1 MSRLLHVCSFQNRFD
16 NQPRQCAEVTW
27 EELVRRL
34 TRHREW
40 KDRDGELWS
49 PVLYM
54 PGTTRSIEN
63 TRLLDC
69 FLLDM
74 DRGDAWEP
82 YLERWAD
89 LEFVIHT
96 SYRHTAAAPRWR
108 AVFPLTEPQPGGEA
122 WKPVWTRLAWGLA
135 RHTSDAS
142 CIDPCRMYYLPSHP
156 PGSEDH
162 FALHH
167 EGKWLDPSLYTDHPP
182 PSPAPPKPSGEI
194 PRERAGR
201 VDGMHLVDRAIQI
214 TRFDGWHAGCK
225 WLMIQ
230 AKDNGFAQTEAQS
243 LGEVYVHQAPRDKT
257 ADKPPPYHQREM
269 ERTLAWAFAKP
280 VRERW
285 TPKTW
290 DEAVPPPA
298 PPPATRERAAEEFF
312 APLPLT
318 ETPAA
323 GGPPDAGPSV
333 PPAATGGEEDDDFGE
348 PSGGEI
354 LQTAYHSGLL
364 QREALEPVR
373 WIVHGFVSEG
383 VTLLHGHSK
392 LGKTFVGLD
401 TAAAIALGGKALG
414 QFDAEPGRVLY
425 IAREDGKRRMK
436 GRLEHLF
443 TDERE
448 WPDRLHFIHKW
459 LPMDNSGFALLR
471 EWLRLYPDTRAVFM
485 DPWTAMRPMHGRN
498 GDVVKDDRRPLER
511 LDEIGHK
518 RHIAFFVI
526 HHSAQH
532 DKGDSINN
540 ASGSSGVVQPCTCVY
555 QFTRKRGENEGI
567 ISGDPKDAPS
577 LNITVSRNDRTG
589 FWNVLGNTEEVAINR
604 NRLAIFEFL
613 AQNGPAKPKA
623 IAFALQMV
631 LPTVQSTC
639 VRMQREGEL
648 SGDYGTYRAIR
659 RPGTKESLF

>member
-16 NQPRQCAEVTW
+16 NLPRQCAEVAW

-69 FLLDM
+69 FVLDM

-82 YLERWAD
+82 YLDRWAD

-122 WKPVWTRLAWGLA
+122 WKPIWTRLAWGLA

-167 EGKWLDPSLYTDHPP
+167 EGRWLDPTLYTDHPP
-182 PSPAPPKPSGEI
+182 PPPAPPKPTGEI

-214 TRFDGWHAGCK
+214 ARFDGWHAGCK

-257 ADKPPPYHQREM
+257 ADKPPPYHQKEM

-280 VRERW
+280 VRDRW
-285 TPKTW
+285 APKTW
-290 DEAVPPPA
+290 EEPVPPPDP
-298 PPPATRERAAEEFF
+298 PPPAREQAEEDYF
-312 APLPLT
+312 APPVDP
-318 ETPAA
+318 PAA
-323 GGPPDAGPSV
+323 GGPPSV
-333 PPAATGGEEDDDFGE
+333 PPVAAGGEEPVE
-348 PSGGEI
+348 PERTWRTFTFAQLAEMGLEEP
-354 LQTAYHSGLL
+354 QFPVDGLL
-364 QREALEPVR
+364 REGINL
-373 WIVHGFVSEG
+373 FM
-383 VTLLHGHSK
+383 
-392 LGKTFVGLD
+392 GKTGDGKTWFSTDV
-401 TAAAIALGGKALG
+401 AMAIAAGGKALG
-414 QFDAEPGRVLY
+414 HRDVLQGDVLY
-425 IAREDGKRRMK
+425 LAFEESRGEMFQRLLQIREEEHEFPCLEIAASSDEDWPMTSTGATLRALEEWLTLHPKARLVVFDPLLGYLAQAAPNSAIVQADYNMIRSLRLIARRHPGVAFLVHDHRSKAAVGNGREPQDTGVHSTGLIAAADNRLTLVREEGNVFKLHVRGRMVPNAELRLHFDPGTGAWEVREDRRGLRQSEVGVAIIRELSLAYPDTMHYSALAERLSSTIGTVK
-436 GRLEHLF
+436 GRLF
-443 TDERE
+443 
-448 WPDRLHFIHKW
+448 RLVKTGH
-459 LPMDNSGFALLR
+459 
-471 EWLRLYPDTRAVFM
+471 
-485 DPWTAMRPMHGRN
+485 
-498 GDVVKDDRRPLER
+498 VV
-511 LDEIGHK
+511 
-518 RHIAFFVI
+518 
-526 HHSAQH
+526 SA
-532 DKGDSINN
+532 G
-540 ASGSSGVVQPCTCVY
+540 GGY
-555 QFTRKRGENEGI
+555 
-567 ISGDPKDAPS
+567 
-577 LNITVSRNDRTG
+577 
-589 FWNVLGNTEEVAINR
+589 
-604 NRLAIFEFL
+604 
-613 AQNGPAKPKA
+613 
-623 IAFALQMV
+623 
-631 LPTVQSTC
+631 
-639 VRMQREGEL
+639 
-648 SGDYGTYRAIR
+648 YRA
-659 RPGTKESLF
+659 PED